1 MAFKDLLDLT
11 KKQFLKKNPD
21 ADVEFRAASEEPAP
35 TGLIVD
41 NPLFEYLLDRR
52 FLAYG
57 RFVLVYGKKG
67 SSKTSLFLDLA
78 KLYQRVGGD
87 VIWIE
92 TEHAIDLDYVKKQGV
107 DLSKIAVIH
116 PDSLEQGLGIAETII
131 RNMPKA
137 YPDGDTPVLIAFDSI
152 AGAAVEYELDQSN
165 TISDIQPGIHARLL
179 SRFFR
184 ELEKPLANE
193 KAVFLMLNQLKSKI
207 GGMGYGED
215 AHDALIGG
223 EAQFFHS
230 SIHLKMAKIQEMTA
244 PGGEDGAT
252 RKIGSVHKLQCKR
265 NKLGREGKHQEV
277 EIDLYID
284 GGIDWWSPLV
294 RKLAKEYTSLVT
306 RAGAYYKWNIPN
318 TSYIDPE
325 TKKLAVID
333 TEKSFREAELAM
345 VIRASTAA
353 KDEIR
358 KVFGIPA
365 LPAAKEVEEI
375 ESTRKKKRKAALKT
389 DDPAPIT
396 RTVSLVEGA

>member
-21 ADVEFRAASEEPAP
+21 SDIEFRAASEEPAP

-41 NPLFEYLLDRR
+41 NPLMEYLLDRQ

-67 SSKTSLFLDLA
+67 SSKTTLFLDLA

-107 DLSKIAVIH
+107 DLSKVAVIH

-137 YPDGDTPVLIAFDSI
+137 YPDGETPVLIAFDSI
-152 AGAAVEYELDQSN
+152 AGATVEYELDQSN
-165 TISDIQPGIHARLL
+165 TISDIQPVIHARLMG
-179 SRFFR
+179 RFFR

-230 SIHLKMAKIQEMTA
+230 SIHLKMSKVGELTA
-244 PGGEDGAT
+244 PVGEDGAT

-265 NKLGREGKHQEV
+265 NKLGREGKNQEV

-306 RAGAYYKWNIPN
+306 RAGAYYRWNLPN
-318 TSYIDPE
+318 ISYIDAE
-325 TKKLAVID
+325 TKKPVVID
-333 TEKSFREAELAM
+333 TEKSFRESELA
-345 VIRASTAA
+345 VIIRASKQA

-358 KVFGIPA
+358 KAFGIAP
-365 LPAAKEVEEI
+365 LPAQKEVEEI
-375 ESTRKKKRKAALKT
+375 ETTRKKKRKNALKEEET
-389 DDPAPIT
+389 PQVT
-396 RTVSLVEGA
+396 KTVSLV

>member
-21 ADVEFRAASEEPAP
+21 SDLEFRAANEEPAP

-41 NPLFEYLLDRR
+41 NPLMEYLLDRQ

-78 KLYQRVGGD
+78 KLYQHVGGD

-107 DLSKIAVIH
+107 DLSKVAVIH
-116 PDSLEQGLGIAETII
+116 PDSLEQGLGIAEAII

-137 YPDGDTPVLIAFDSI
+137 YPEGDTPVLIAFDSI
-152 AGAAVEYELDQSN
+152 AGATVEYELDSSN
-165 TISDIQPGIHARLL
+165 TISDMQPGIHARLL

-184 ELEKPLANE
+184 EMEKPLANE

-215 AHDALIGG
+215 SHDALIGG

-230 SIHLKMAKIQEMTA
+230 SIHVKMSKVGELTA
-244 PGGEDGAT
+244 PQGEDGAA

-265 NKLGREGKHQEV
+265 NKLGREGKHQDVEV
-277 EIDLYID
+277 DLYIN

-294 RKLAKEYTSLVT
+294 RKLAKEYSTLVT
-306 RAGAYYKWNIPN
+306 RAGAFYRWNIPN
-318 TSYIDPE
+318 TTYLDPE
-325 TKKLAVID
+325 TKKPVVID
-333 TEKSFREAELAM
+333 TEKSYREAELAL
-345 VIRASTAA
+345 VLRASKGA

-358 KVFGIPA
+358 KAFGIPP
-365 LPAAKEVEEI
+365 LPAAKEVEEL
-375 ESTRKKKRKAALKT
+375 ESTRKKKRKSSLKPEET
-389 DDPAPIT
+389 TTVA
-396 RTVSLVEGA
+396 RTVSLVEGT

>member
-1 MAFKDLLDLT
+1 MAFQDLLDLT
-11 KKQFLKKNPD
+11 KRQFLKKNPD
-21 ADVEFRAASEEPAP
+21 SDIEFRTASEEPAP

-41 NPLFEYLLDRR
+41 NPLFEYLLDRQ

-67 SSKTSLFLDLA
+67 SSKTTLFLDLA

-137 YPDGDTPVLIAFDSI
+137 YPDGETPVLIAFDSI

-184 ELEKPLANE
+184 EMEKPLANE

-230 SIHLKMAKIQEMTA
+230 SIHIKMSKLQEMTA
-244 PGGEDGAT
+244 ATGEDGAP
-252 RKIGSVHKLQCKR
+252 RKVGSIHKLQCKR
-265 NKLGREGKHQEV
+265 NKLGREGKNQEV
-277 EIDLYID
+277 EVDLYIN

-294 RKLAKEYTSLVT
+294 RKLAKEYSTLVT
-306 RAGAYYKWNIPN
+306 RSGAYYRWNIPN
-318 TSYIDPE
+318 TAYVDPE
-325 TKKLAVID
+325 TKKAVVID
-333 TEKSFREAELAM
+333 TEKNYRESELAA
-345 VIRASTAA
+345 VIRASKGA

-358 KVFGIPA
+358 KAFGIPA
-365 LPAAKEVEEI
+365 LPAQKEVEVL
-375 ESTRKKKRKAALKT
+375 ESTRKKKRKAALT
-389 DDPAPIT
+389 TEEPAAVQ
-396 RTVSLVEGA
+396 RTVSLVEGT